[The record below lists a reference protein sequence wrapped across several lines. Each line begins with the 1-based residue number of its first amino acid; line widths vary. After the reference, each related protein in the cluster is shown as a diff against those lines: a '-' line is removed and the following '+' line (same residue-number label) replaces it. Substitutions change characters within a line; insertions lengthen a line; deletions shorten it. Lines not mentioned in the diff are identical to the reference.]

1 MTSELFHPR
10 PPLSLLN
17 LPADP
22 LDLSALANLPLRT
35 LESLTDRVYQQLDSE
50 HPSAYSLE
58 WYSALTGEWARRM
71 TAGGH
76 PEEPSGQAGMAD
88 HGKL

>member
-1 MTSELFHPR
+1 MTSQLFQPR
-10 PPLSLLN
+10 RSLSLLN

-22 LDLSALANLPLRT
+22 LDVKALADLPLRT

-50 HPSAYSLE
+50 HPSAYTLE

-71 TAGGH
+71 TDGDR
-76 PEEPSGQAGMAD
+76 PEEPSGRAGMVD
-88 HGKL
+88 YGSL